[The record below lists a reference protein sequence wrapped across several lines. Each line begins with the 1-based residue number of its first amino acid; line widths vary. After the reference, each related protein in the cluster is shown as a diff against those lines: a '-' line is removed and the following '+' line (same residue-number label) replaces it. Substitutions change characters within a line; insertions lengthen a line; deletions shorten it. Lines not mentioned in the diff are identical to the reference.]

1 MYRLL
6 QFAQLTDQQC
16 TMAPAETDYGGCTY
30 TNRNHVTSSVIIA
43 LASVTV
49 ALLIVTVFLLLKLTK
64 AMNSAATAAGEAG
77 TTTEPLLSGADA

>member
-1 MYRLL
+1 ML

-64 AMNSAATAAGEAG
+64 AMNSAATTAAGEAG